1 MSLNKGQNII
11 KYCVIIS
18 TAALVFIAMN
28 TIFIAK
34 KSTKNV
40 NNINIKLKNLSSNLD
55 SLKKEINNVSIDL
68 VPSKKQT
75 QRWNKCFKNIVLW
88 FNKKGKNLWSFY
100 KETKESL
107 TVPVRN
113 VAVYEATPKM
123 K

>member
-1 MSLNKGQNII
+1 MDTIL
-11 KYCVIIS
+11 IS
-18 TAALVFIAMN
+18 QKL
-28 TIFIAK
+28 
-34 KSTKNV
+34 TKNA
-40 NNINIKLKNLSSNLD
+40 NNLNIEFKNLSSNLD

-88 FNKKGKNLWSFY
+88 FNKKGKNLWSLD

-107 TVPVRN
+107 TVPVCN
-113 VAVYEATPKM
+113 VAVNVPTPKM